1 MAKTLVITNQKGGVG
16 KTTTAVNLAASLAA
30 CEQRVLL
37 VDLDPQGNATMGSGV
52 NKGQLRQSVYHV
64 LLGSAQVVQARQRS
78 QQGGYD
84 VLPANRELGGAEI
97 ELVDLAERET
107 RLKAALAA
115 VADDYDFIL
124 IDCPPALNLLTLNGL
139 VAADRVMIP
148 MQCEYF
154 ALEGLTDLVNTLRKV
169 RAGLNPH
176 IDIEGLLRTMYD
188 PRSTLAQQVA
198 AQLKQHFGD
207 KVYNVVIPRN
217 VRLAE
222 APSHGLPA
230 LVYDKSSKGAQAY
243 LALAQEMLEKQPAAV
258 A

>member
-64 LLGSAQVVQARQRS
+64 LLGSAQVMQVRQRS

-97 ELVDLAERET
+97 ELVDLVERET

-169 RAGLNPH
+169 RAGLNPQ